1 MRLTLPVVLASCS
14 ALLTGCGELGL
25 ATVTIADGAAIVA
38 VAPTGEIR
46 FEDASPDGRSK
57 SEEVTIGSDG
67 DVAVYVADVWVE
79 TDDGATFFL
88 NEDLPFPKNMEPG
101 EAIPITLRFQPPRV
115 GDFHGTLLIE
125 SGTDGTVLER
135 PLFGTGCADDDGNGS
150 C

>member
-1 MRLTLPVVLASCS
+1 MRHTLPLVLASS
-14 ALLTGCGELGL
+14 AALLAGCGELGL
-25 ATVTIADGAAIVA
+25 AQVTIADGAAIVA

-79 TDDGATFFL
+79 SEDTAFFL

-101 EAIPITLRFQPPRV
+101 EAIPVTLRFQPPRA
-115 GDFHGTLLIE
+115 GNFRGTLVIE
-125 SGTDGTVLER
+125 SGTDGTLLER
-135 PLFGTGCADDDGNGS
+135 PLFGSGCEDDDGNGR